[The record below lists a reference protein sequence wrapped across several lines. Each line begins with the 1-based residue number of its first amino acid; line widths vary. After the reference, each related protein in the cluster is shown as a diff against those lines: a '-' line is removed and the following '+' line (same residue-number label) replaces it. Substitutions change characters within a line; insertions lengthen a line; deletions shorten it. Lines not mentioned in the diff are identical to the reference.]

1 MIRKHLNKVRGVRGV
16 KPRGSSDG
24 ARSEADE
31 RYLAAR
37 NRQITAKARLAE
49 LELRAKLREWIPV
62 RQVEADLSFLLG
74 AIRQKVLAIHRVW
87 PRRLVGQDEATMAA
101 TLCLL
106 EESLLAELKDIGRCG
121 RADFLEEEGTGSV
134 EDDEMAPVRQKSKA
148 KKKAGVT

>member
-106 EESLLAELKDIGRCG
+106 EESLLAELKDIGR
-121 RADFLEEEGTGSV
+121 
-134 EDDEMAPVRQKSKA
+134 
-148 KKKAGVT
+148 